1 MLMRKGEDEKT
12 WFRSSRFFH
21 INEAIYFSTR
31 EGTDIGPFK
40 SQRAAERGL
49 QAYIGAMKN
58 KNTSGLY
65 ANRIALQG
73 VWASTLY
80 H

>member
-1 MLMRKGEDEKT
+1 MLTRKGEAEKT

-21 INEAIYFSTR
+21 VNEEVYFSTR
-31 EGTDIGPFK
+31 EGVDIGPFK
-40 SQRAAERGL
+40 SQSAAERGL
-49 QAYIGAMKN
+49 KAYIDAMRN

-65 ANRIALQG
+65 ANRVAMQG
-73 VWASTLY
+73 VWASTLF